1 MQENSYWTNLPQA
14 EIAERLKEMGTPVSQ
29 PTAGALLDDLGFTK
43 RQSWPMNGVSTFAS
57 LTIQL
62 TVRSTTVHVIKKL
75 YQTQRKTTEAFRQ
88 DLPIKFDPILPRW
101 NYTAIAGAGI

>member
-43 RQSWPMNGVSTFAS
+43 RQ
-57 LTIQL
+57 IE
-62 TVRSTTVHVIKKL
+62 
-75 YQTQRKTTEAFRQ
+75 KT
-88 DLPIKFDPILPRW
+88 
-101 NYTAIAGAGI
+101 IAGGKVPERNQQFEIIEALKKSLL

>member
-57 LTIQL
+57 LTTPEMEL
-62 TVRSTTVHVIKKL
+62 HRHRRGWHL
-75 YQTQRKTTEAFRQ
+75 
-88 DLPIKFDPILPRW
+88 
-101 NYTAIAGAGI
+101 IAEMK